1 MQVLLDWYD
10 GAARDLPWR
19 RPGVDAWAV
28 LVCEVM
34 SQQTPVA
41 RVVPRWLAWLERW
54 PTPTALADA
63 PAGEA
68 VRMWDR
74 LGYPRRALR
83 LHEAATVVRDRH
95 DGVVPTTC
103 DGLLGLPGV
112 GPYTA
117 AATAA
122 FAHGERVVVLDVNIR
137 RVLARLHGAVD
148 PLPGAPTR
156 AETARAR
163 ALLPEDPARSVRW
176 NAAVME
182 LGATVCTA
190 RSPRCDACPVRAS
203 CAWAIA
209 AHGAPGSEAGRTV
222 DGAARGPAGGP
233 GDRDRRAHRP
243 RTTRPQAWAGT
254 DRHVRGLLLA
264 VLRGVHGT
272 VPTEQLEAVWDGRA
286 QTRRCLDGLVADG
299 LAVPAPGGYRLP
311 G

>member
-1 MQVLLDWYD
+1 VQVVLDWYD
-10 GAARDLPWR
+10 AAARDLPWR

-95 DGVVPTTC
+95 DGIVPTTSE
-103 DGLLGLPGV
+103 GLLGLPGV

-148 PLPGAPTR
+148 LLPGAPTR

-203 CAWAIA
+203 CAWALA

-222 DGAARGPAGGP
+222 DGAVRGRRAAWRPGRPGAPPAHHTPAGLGRHRPPRPRASP
-233 GDRDRRAHRP
+233 GRAARRA
-243 RTTRPQAWAGT
+243 
-254 DRHVRGLLLA
+254 RHGA
-264 VLRGVHGT
+264 H
-272 VPTEQLEAVWDGRA
+272 EQLEAVWDGRA

>member
-1 MQVLLDWYD
+1 M
-10 GAARDLPWR
+10 
-19 RPGVDAWAV
+19 

-41 RVVPRWLAWLERW
+41 RVVPRWHAWLERW

-83 LHEAATVVRDRH
+83 LHQAAMVVRDRH
-95 DGVVPTTC
+95 GGVVPRTSAE
-103 DGLLGLPGV
+103 LLGLPGV

-137 RVLARLHGAVD
+137 RVLARLHDGVD
-148 PLPGAPTR
+148 ALPSAPTR
-156 AETARAR
+156 AETARAQD
-163 ALLPEDPARSVRW
+163 LLPADATRSVRW

-190 RSPRCDACPVRAS
+190 RSPRCGACPLAQA
-203 CAWAIA
+203 CAWRAEEVTGPQRA
-209 AHGAPGSEAGRTV
+209 VATVDLSGTGAPGA
-222 DGAARGPAGGP
+222 DGSRVP
-233 GDRDRRAHRP
+233 RR
-243 RTTRPQAWAGT
+243 RTTRPQAWVGT
-254 DRHVRGLLLA
+254 DRYVRGLLMAL
-264 VLRGVHGT
+264 LRAEESV
-272 VPTEQLEAVWDGRA
+272 VPSERLGAVWDDEA
-286 QTRRCLDGLVADG
+286 QSRRCLEGLVADG

>member
-1 MQVLLDWYD
+1 MHLVDAGGLVDDVVTWYA

-19 RPGVDAWAV
+19 APGVDAWAV

-83 LHEAATVVRDRH
+83 LHQAATVVRDQH
-95 DGVVPTTC
+95 GGVLPRTSTE
-103 DGLLGLPGV
+103 LLGLPGV

-122 FAHGERVVVLDVNIR
+122 FANGERVVVLDVNIR
-137 RVLARLHGAVD
+137 RVLARVTEGVD
-148 PLPGAPTR
+148 APPGAPTR
-156 AETARAR
+156 AETARAQ
-163 ALLPEDPARSVRW
+163 ALLPDDAARSARW

-190 RSPRCDACPVRAS
+190 RAPRCGTCPVGAR
-203 CAWAIA
+203 CAWAA
-209 AHGAPGSEAGRTV
+209 GEESRASGTDAVETHAPGTRV
-222 DGAARGPAGGP
+222 V
-233 GDRDRRAHRP
+233 RP
-243 RTTRPQAWAGT
+243 RTTRPQAWLGT
-254 DRHVRGLLLA
+254 DRFVRGLLLA
-264 VLRGVHGT
+264 ELRAEHGT
-272 VPTEQLEAVWDGRA
+272 VPTETLEAVGDEPA
-286 QTRRCLDGLVADG
+286 QTRRCLDSLLADG
-299 LAVPAPGGYRLP
+299 LAVAAPGGYRLP